1 MIHKM
6 FTELLVDKNLKD
18 GPEVS
23 FLGRDNLFYYEMC
36 TELNPLI
43 KSEKKL
49 KKSIGEGK
57 KETHENHKNVSFEDI
72 LNWFTFFQ

>member
-1 MIHKM
+1 
-6 FTELLVDKNLKD
+6 
-18 GPEVS
+18 
-23 FLGRDNLFYYEMC
+23 MC
-36 TELNPLI
+36 IELNPLI

-57 KETHENHKNVSFEDI
+57 KETRENHKNVSFEDI